1 MTTGDERK
9 MGLLRKLQDARL
21 YEAAYTAGEETG
33 YLEGYLPEWTAGNDE
48 GRAEKGAT

>member
-1 MTTGDERK
+1 

-33 YLEGYLPEWTAGNDE
+33 YIEGYLPEWQAGNDE
-48 GRAEKGAT
+48 GIAEKGAA